1 MTETAPSFPSD
12 YESWDARDK
21 ADFLWN
27 AITESA
33 WTDLD
38 RPPFVPP
45 GLGDVRGF
53 ISVLRRSGLKLS
65 LFSEADVLPD
75 KRPKIIHTRGSVSR
89 IEWELAAD
97 SPYTGI
103 LGPAAEAPQP
113 VTGFIRMSLATPPKP
128 TQSVVPGLAVKFPV
142 NGRPALDLLAVHHT
156 VGQGLDFDLFSNPL
170 SHDLTQTH
178 EHLRGGQKL
187 MKRFFSRASL
197 QPRRLSIDHFVSGH
211 LDGTQ
216 VDDSARRRPVRLDF
230 VPHDDVRG
238 VFRGRHDADFRSV
251 LAELDPG
258 TRLYNVVAVEGGD
271 HTHPLGS
278 LRMTS
283 EFVDSAVG
291 DRLFFR
297 HMQADEDLRSQL
309 RPRS

>member
-1 MTETAPSFPSD
+1 
-12 YESWDARDK
+12 
-21 ADFLWN
+21 
-27 AITESA
+27 
-33 WTDLD
+33 
-38 RPPFVPP
+38 
-45 GLGDVRGF
+45 
-53 ISVLRRSGLKLS
+53 
-65 LFSEADVLPD
+65 
-75 KRPKIIHTRGSVSR
+75 
-89 IEWELAAD
+89 
-97 SPYTGI
+97 
-103 LGPAAEAPQP
+103 
-113 VTGFIRMSLATPPKP
+113 
-128 TQSVVPGLAVKFPV
+128 
-142 NGRPALDLLAVHHT
+142 
-156 VGQGLDFDLFSNPL
+156 
-170 SHDLTQTH
+170 
-178 EHLRGGQKL
+178 

-197 QPRRLSIDHFVSGH
+197 QPRRLSIDHFVAGH

-216 VDDSARRRPVRLDF
+216 VDESARRRPGRLDF

-251 LAELDPG
+251 LAELGPG
-258 TRLYNVVAVEGGD
+258 TRLYDVVAVEGAD